1 MTNTAMIL
9 HVPIVL
15 GFTVEMFERFINV
28 FLARRTTYIFVF
40 IKLGDKQVN

>member
-1 MTNTAMIL
+1 MTIAVMIL
-9 HVPIVL
+9 DVPVVL

-28 FLARRTTYIFVF
+28 FLARRITYIFVF